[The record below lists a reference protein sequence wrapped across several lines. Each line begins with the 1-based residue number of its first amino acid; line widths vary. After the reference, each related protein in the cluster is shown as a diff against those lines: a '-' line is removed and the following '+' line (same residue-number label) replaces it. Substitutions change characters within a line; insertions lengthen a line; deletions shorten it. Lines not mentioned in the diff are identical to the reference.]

1 MRSFVLSISLLV
13 LFFSQSVSAQPPA
26 TEWTQEIGGPSS
38 EAAYSVI
45 QTSSGDF
52 VVVGITYSYGS
63 GNGDIYMVKTDS
75 SGDTIWWRAFGGAEI
90 DEGYSVQ
97 ETSDGGFIIAGSSKS
112 FGAGNYDVYLVKTN
126 SSGNVEWS
134 KVYGGSSTEHGNSVL
149 QTSDGG
155 YIVAGRTASF
165 GAGGSDV
172 YLVKTD
178 ASGTVMWAKAIGGT
192 GDEDAQSIQQ
202 TDDGGYIIAGRTT
215 SSGAGSSDVYLIKT
229 DSSGNTLWT
238 RTFGSSSY
246 DHANSVDQ
254 TSDGGYIITG
264 RYESASSVIKLYLIK
279 TDSFG
284 DALWSKTIESNDYAI
299 GESVCETTDGGF
311 IITGVTMSSTSNID
325 ALLIKTDVNGDTL
338 WTAAYGGTGAEG
350 GYSVQ
355 QTDDEGYIIA
365 GMTNSPGADSIDVY
379 LIKLETDTGIEEAHG
394 GNPMLALESA
404 GPNPFSSSLTI
415 TYSIPEQS
423 SVELAV
429 FDLSGRL
436 VEELVN
442 EQQSGGM
449 HSVVWSPAVETPNGY
464 YLIKLDAC
472 GFNETVRCLRLN

>member
-13 LFFSQSVSAQPPA
+13 LFFSQSVFAQPPA
-26 TEWTQEIGGPSS
+26 TEWTQAIGGPSA

-45 QTSSGDF
+45 QTSNGDF
-52 VVVGITYSYGS
+52 VVVGITDSYGS

-75 SGDTIWWRAFGGAEI
+75 SGDTIWWRAFGGTEV
-90 DEGYSVQ
+90 DQGYSVQ

-112 FGAGNYDVYLVKTN
+112 FGAGDYEAYLVKTS

-134 KVYGGSSTEHGNSVL
+134 KVYGGTYPEHGNSVL

-155 YIVAGRTASF
+155 YIVAGSTSSF
-165 GAGGSDV
+165 GAGGIDV

-178 ASGTVMWAKAIGGT
+178 ASGIVMWAKAFGGT
-192 GDEDAQSIQQ
+192 GDEEAQSIQQ

-229 DSSGNTLWT
+229 DSDGNSLWT
-238 RTFGSSSY
+238 RTFGGSSY
-246 DHANSVDQ
+246 DNANSVEQ

-264 RYESASSVIKLYLIK
+264 RYESANSVIKLYLIK
-279 TDSFG
+279 TDSYG
-284 DALWSKTIESNDYAI
+284 DAVWSKTIECNDYAV
-299 GESVCETTDGGF
+299 GESVGETTDGGF
-311 IITGVTMSSTSNID
+311 IIAGFTVFGTTNID

-338 WTAAYGGTGAEG
+338 WTAAYGGTGSEA

-355 QTDDEGYIIA
+355 QTNDEGYIIA

-394 GNPMLALESA
+394 VNPMLALETA

-423 SVELAV
+423 RVELAV
-429 FDLSGRL
+429 FDLTGRL

-442 EQQSGGM
+442 DQRSGGT
-449 HSVVWSPAVETPNGY
+449 HSVVWSPTVETPNGY
-464 YLIKLDAC
+464 YLIRLDAC
-472 GFNETVRCLRLN
+472 GFSKAVRCLRLN